1 MDGWRGTETVN
12 CAVDEASDR
21 GSPEAQC
28 FKTEELAVH
37 RGFYTAKAAGW
48 GKSAGRVH
56 KCNLLT
62 KK

>member
-1 MDGWRGTETVN
+1 MDGWRGTENVN
-12 CAVDEASDR
+12 GAVDKASDR
-21 GSPEAQC
+21 GSPEAQH

-48 GKSAGRVH
+48 GKSTGRVH

-62 KK
+62 KN